1 MQVVGWVRAITG
13 PTAGPFSFFSHLLF
27 NFLIIE
33 KSDTRL
39 SATRV
44 FALQETSK
52 MASNTQ
58 MNDLVSRF
66 NALQAREMPE
76 QKYIKV

>member
-1 MQVVGWVRAITG
+1 VQVVGWVRAITG
-13 PTAGPFSFFSHLLF
+13 PTADLFSFFSHLLS

-39 SATRV
+39 SPTRV